1 MITHYDMASS
11 EPIVDRMEDH
21 ESEPVAAPAQP
32 QARLMTVEEANANE
46 RSVRRESED
55 TSTRMRP
62 SSSRTGNACSDWRH
76 RGRADNNRPPY
87 ETGRHAGRTG

>member
-1 MITHYDMASS
+1 MITHYDMASG

-46 RSVRRESED
+46 RSV
-55 TSTRMRP
+55 
-62 SSSRTGNACSDWRH
+62 H
-76 RGRADNNRPPY
+76 RDMPADMLTMNL
-87 ETGRHAGRTG
+87 GAFLDSQA